1 MDEYPIKIIRR
12 RNLPPMLQE
21 IPQPPPQ
28 LYVRGDID
36 WLGNAGASGTRGEND
51 PKILCVVGSRRA
63 TSYGQMACEQLIAG
77 LAGHN
82 IVIVSGLALGIDSI
96 AHRAALKAG
105 LKTIAIPG
113 SGLEWRE
120 IYPKVHYAL
129 AQEILES
136 GGALVSPFP
145 PNFTAAKYSFPQRNR
160 IMAGLA
166 HAVLVV
172 EAREKSGTLI
182 TARLATEYNRDVG
195 IVPGSIF
202 SENSDGPH
210 LLMRLGAAPICK
222 SADLLELLRIETDTE
237 TENLAAE
244 NLLGTKNGT
253 TAPKNV
259 ASKKIFNISHFAEKN
274 NALGKNE
281 KFIAKI
287 LKSPLTFDELVEQSK
302 LSAQEVNIALSSLE
316 IMKLVTIRGGIIT
329 PNIF

>member
-1 MDEYPIKIIRR
+1 MNDEYPIKIIRR

-28 LYVRGDID
+28 LYVRGEID
-36 WLGNAGASGTRGEND
+36 WLNSSGD
-51 PKILCVVGSRRA
+51 APSDAPKILCVVGARRT

-129 AQEILES
+129 AREILEN

-160 IMAGLA
+160 VMAGLS

-195 IVPGSIF
+195 IIPGSIF
-202 SENSDGPH
+202 SENSEGPH
-210 LLMRLGAAPICK
+210 LLMRLGATPICR
-222 SADLLELLRIETDTE
+222 SADLFELLRIDIE
-237 TENLAAE
+237 TENLPEGNLAAG
-244 NLLGTKNGT
+244 NRNAKNR
-253 TAPKNV
+253 AVK
-259 ASKKIFNISHFAEKN
+259 SKKIFDISHFAEKN

-281 KFIAKI
+281 KLLAKI
-287 LKSPLTFDELVEQSK
+287 LKSALTFDELVEHSK

-316 IMKLVTIRGGIIT
+316 IMKLVTIRGGIVT
-329 PNIF
+329 PNLL

>member
-1 MDEYPIKIIRR
+1 MNDEYPIKIIRR

-28 LYVRGDID
+28 LYVRGEID
-36 WLGNAGASGTRGEND
+36 WLNDGNGARGDYD

-96 AHRAALKAG
+96 AHRAALKTG

-120 IYPKVHYAL
+120 IYPKVHYTL
-129 AQEILES
+129 AQEILER

-160 IMAGLA
+160 VMAGLS

-210 LLMRLGAAPICK
+210 LLMKLGGTPICK
-222 SADLLELLRIETDTE
+222 SADLLELLRIEADAE
-237 TENLAAE
+237 TENLPSGNAITT
-244 NLLGTKNGT
+244 LKNGV
-253 TAPKNV
+253 P
-259 ASKKIFNISHFAEKN
+259 KKIFNISHFADKINSFGE
-274 NALGKNE
+274 NE
-281 KFIAKI
+281 KLLAKI
-287 LKSPLTFDELVEQSK
+287 LRSALTFDELVEQSK
-302 LSAQEVNIALSSLE
+302 LSAQEVNIALSGLE

-329 PNIF
+329 PNLL